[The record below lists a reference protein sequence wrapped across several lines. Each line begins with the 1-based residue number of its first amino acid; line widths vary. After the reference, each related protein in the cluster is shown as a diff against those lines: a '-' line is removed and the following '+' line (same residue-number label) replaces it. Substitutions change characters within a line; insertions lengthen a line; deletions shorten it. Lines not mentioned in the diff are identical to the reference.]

1 MAYTKD
7 NLRQIFQQPFNANE
21 WQKMLHQYFRATE
34 LRAEPECID
43 GTTDDEQGY
52 YLGAIDTTDSYRIGL
67 FYYQIQHGNV
77 ARKRVGLRNLVK
89 SFVNP
94 NWGEFDAALVVFD
107 SGTLWRL
114 SFVSDIKG
122 ESTAPKRYTY
132 VFGEDDNYYN
142 TPVGRFDALQRN
154 GISFENIKDAFSVE
168 ALSKEFF
175 DEYRE
180 HYADIVE
187 YITGKRYVKEKGK
200 WVEKTI
206 HEPCHQIFDQFSAV
220 YKDPEKTVRDYIKK
234 LMGRLVFLQ
243 FLQKKGWMGVPA
255 DRQDWTGG
263 DTRFLQNKFNEFAN
277 KDNFIDGFLEPL
289 FNDLN
294 TNRQNRGD
302 IASPKVGDYIKVP
315 FLNGGLFQLD
325 EEDCTDIRLPKHLLG
340 DVLEFFE
347 RYNFTID
354 ENDPNDAQVGVDP
367 EMLGRVFENLLE
379 DNKDKGAFYTPKEIV
394 QYMCQ
399 ESLIAYLQTG
409 LDEEAN
415 KESIRQFVLTHEA
428 ERLGTMAEDISI
440 KLLNVKICDPAIGSG
455 AFPMGLL
462 RQLYLC
468 QCAIHPELAEKN
480 AADIKRH
487 IIQNNIYG
495 VDIEKGAVD
504 IARLRF
510 WLSLIV
516 DEETPRFLPNLDFK
530 IMQGNSLLE
539 QYKGVDLSKMTELSS
554 EQGAGAQ
561 LTWFDSMLD
570 VLRLDLRQKLD
581 EYYNCSDHNRKEHLK
596 QEIIDNVKQQLRE
609 QSINV
614 DFGDLNL
621 SANDQFTLW
630 HTWFYDVF
638 SQGGFDIVIGNP
650 PYISAPMQIANERL
664 SEQRESLVSSKKF
677 KSLYQKWDLYIP
689 FIELG
694 TQLNAPNGICTMI
707 VPFPLTNQ
715 LYAKVL
721 RKMLVKEF
729 DLFELVDL
737 KGTKIFD
744 NATVS
749 NCIPFIRKTSSKGKT
764 WISSINENWKIKR
777 IFVQSHLVLVQD
789 EKKYIW
795 NVTQEKRESN
805 RHNDMHILGDYC
817 YISKG
822 MVLHSEDGEF
832 TKDDLICKTK
842 DSIHSREYVEAKDIS
857 RYTIKRIKYLEYGT
871 NRCPCQLSRP
881 TFPELYDRAKIVMN
895 CLGGLNST
903 IGNNLL
909 HNHSLYCAVLWKN
922 LHNVENKSITTSIKK
937 FSTMTRNDMEKLSE
951 SVNLHYLLGVMNSTY
966 ASVLLT
972 NLRGDDYH
980 IYPEHIR
987 NIPIPPATP
996 EQQKPIIELV
1006 DKILNAK
1013 RENPNAE
1020 TSSLEQQID
1029 LFVYHLY
1036 GLSYEE
1042 VLIVEPKIPI
1052 TQEEFNKLKQI

>member
-1042 VLIVEPKIPI
+1042 VLIVEPKIHI